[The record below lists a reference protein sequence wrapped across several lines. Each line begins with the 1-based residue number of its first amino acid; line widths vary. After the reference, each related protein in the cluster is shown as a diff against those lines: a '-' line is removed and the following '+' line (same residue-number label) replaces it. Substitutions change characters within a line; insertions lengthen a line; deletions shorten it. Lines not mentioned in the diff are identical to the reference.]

1 LGKGKREK
9 EENEEDEDDRGNW
22 QRERGVGAK
31 DLKESTE
38 SDKNWGRDIPDEER
52 RRTKK
57 ERKKTKKKKKKMAR
71 TKKETDRK
79 YKIT

>member
-1 LGKGKREK
+1 MGKGKREK

-31 DLKESTE
+31 DLTESTE
-38 SDKNWGRDIPDEER
+38 SGKNWGRDIPDEER

-57 ERKKTKKKKKKMAR
+57 ERKKTKKKKKMAR
-71 TKKETDRK
+71 TKKERDRK